1 MFGDM
6 KKAMGMMK
14 QLGISQEEI
23 DADRVIIEAKD
34 KKIIIDEPSVVKVK
48 MSGQESFQ
56 ISGKI
61 SEEQGI
67 SAEDIK
73 TVMEKT
79 GCKKEEAANAL
90 ENSRGDLAEAI
101 LALS

>member
-14 QLGISQEEI
+14 QLGIQQEDI
-23 DADRVIIEAKD
+23 PADRVIIEAKD

-61 SEEQGI
+61 SEEGKVNE
-67 SAEDIK
+67 EDIK

-79 GCKKEEAANAL
+79 GCTKEKAASAL
-90 ENSRGDLAEAI
+90 KETNGDLAEAI
-101 LALS
+101 LSLG